1 MKVSDVLFRCPACG
15 SSSIGAVAN
24 VYWDESRGY
33 WRLSTSKDSN
43 PKCWCGECDVE
54 FDLEQA
60 IEAAEKTRKEL
71 E

>member
-15 SSSIGAVAN
+15 SLNIGAVAN

-33 WRLSTSKDSN
+33 WRLEQGFE
-43 PKCWCGECDVE
+43 CGECDVE